1 MLIDTAAIAQ
11 RAPDRAEIDQAVAAF
26 LAGGGKITQLEAGTP
41 ASLQPDDNAVRRA
54 RGNAASR
61 RSPAR
66 KPTRKKH
73 GGEDLAGFARRMLE
87 GGI

>member
-11 RAPDRAEIDQAVAAF
+11 RAPDRAAIDNAVAAF
-26 LAGGGKITQLEAGTP
+26 IAAGGKITEVASGAAATTQIDENAG
-41 ASLQPDDNAVRRA
+41 RRA

-66 KPTRKKH
+66 KPARK
-73 GGEDLAGFARRMLE
+73 EIRA
-87 GGI
+87 